1 MVYRKYSTYLKDRY
15 GEKIYKLPIKINGS
29 CPNRDGTIGWG
40 GCSYCGEEGGS
51 FENLD
56 GSLSVKSQIETN
68 KAYISKKYKAKKFI
82 AYLQN
87 FTNTYMPID
96 RFKESIYQALGDDIV
111 AIYISTRPDS
121 ITDQQLSFLKK
132 IKEAES
138 IDILFELGLQSV
150 NYKILKDMNRG
161 HGLAEFIDACL
172 RIRAYDFEIC
182 THMIVG
188 LPMEERIDVVE
199 GARILSSLKVDQV
212 KLHALY
218 LVKNTVYGSKYLKGE
233 LEVISL
239 EEYKTRVILFLR
251 NLSPEIVVQRLI
263 GRSSEE
269 DSLFSNWGVSW
280 WKIQDEII
288 SEMEASGFYQGD
300 LFDGFSPIEKES

>member
-15 GEKIYKLPIKINGS
+15 GEKTYKLPVKINGT

-40 GCSYCGEEGGS
+40 GCSYCGDEGGS

-56 GSLSVKSQIETN
+56 GTLSVKSQLETN
-68 KAYISKKYKAKKFI
+68 KAYISKKYKANKFI

-87 FTNTYMPID
+87 FTNTYMPFN
-96 RFKESIYQALGDDIV
+96 RFKESINEAIDDDIV

-121 ITDQQLSFLKK
+121 ITDQQLRFLSE
-132 IKEAES
+132 IKEERK

-150 NYKILKDMNRG
+150 NYKILKEMNRG

-172 RIRAYDFEIC
+172 RLKAYGFDIC
-182 THMIVG
+182 THMIIG
-188 LPMEERIDVVE
+188 LPKEERIDIIE
-199 GARILSSLKVDQV
+199 GARILSSLRVDQV

-218 LVKNTVYGSKYLKGE
+218 LVKNTIYGTKYLQGE
-233 LEVISL
+233 LEIISL
-239 EEYKTRVILFLR
+239 EEYKARVILFLR

-263 GRSSEE
+263 GRSAEE

-280 WKIQDEII
+280 WKIHDEIVK
-288 SEMEASGFYQGD
+288 EMEDSGFYQGD
-300 LFDGFSPIEKES
+300 LFDSFAPVEKEF